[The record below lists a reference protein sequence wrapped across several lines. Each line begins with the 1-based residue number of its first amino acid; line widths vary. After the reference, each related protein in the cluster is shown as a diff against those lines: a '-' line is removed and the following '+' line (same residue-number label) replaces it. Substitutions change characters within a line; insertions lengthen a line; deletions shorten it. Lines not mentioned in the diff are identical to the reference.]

1 MNYFPF
7 HIGDYMSATRHLSWA
22 EDCAYRRLLDTFYVS
37 EKPLPLDLRAV
48 CRLVLA
54 STDEQREAV
63 RVVLEEF
70 FVLTEAGWINDRAM
84 REIDEMRIR
93 QDKQREKA
101 NKRWQCQ
108 KQEPGN
114 APAMPRYEQDDAAAS
129 ENDADA
135 MPPTPTPTPTP
146 TPVNLSTATDVA
158 VSALPDAD
166 DKAQRKTSGTPKRAV
181 QLPDDFT
188 PDETAVALAAEHGVS
203 LSAELPKF
211 MDYHAARG
219 KPMKDWQAAL
229 RTWLRNARQFARPAS
244 VPSKSEQQQDWL
256 NRLTGRNGNDA
267 IDAPAR
273 RLG

>member
-84 REIDEMRIR
+84 REIEEMRIR
-93 QDKQREKA
+93 QDKQRERA

-108 KQEPGN
+108 KPEHGN
-114 APAMPRYEQDDAAAS
+114 APAMPRHGNDDAAAS
-129 ENDADA
+129 EKDAGA

-146 TPVNLSTATDVA
+146 VNLITATDVA
-158 VSALPDAD
+158 VSALPAAD

-181 QLPDDFT
+181 QLPDDFE
-188 PDETAVALAAEHGVS
+188 PDETAVALAAEQGVA
-203 LSAELPKF
+203 LSVEMPKF
-211 MDYHAARG
+211 RDYHAARG

-229 RTWLRNARQFARPAS
+229 RTWLRNARQFSKPAS
-244 VPSKSEQQQDWL
+244 APSKSDQQLDWL